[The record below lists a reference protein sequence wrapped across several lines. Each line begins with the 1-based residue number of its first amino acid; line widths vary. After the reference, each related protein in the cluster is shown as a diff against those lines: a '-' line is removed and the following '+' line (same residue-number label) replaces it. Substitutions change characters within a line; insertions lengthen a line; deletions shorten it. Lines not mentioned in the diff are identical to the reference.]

1 MTLEERH
8 HECERLQLVID
19 KLSAK
24 LEKDSEDWMELYNLR
39 LATQTQLDLLAPAYN
54 PLL

>member
-1 MTLEERH
+1 MTLEQQRQK
-8 HECERLQLVID
+8 CERLQLVLD

-24 LEKDSEDWMELYNLR
+24 LEKDSQDWMELYNLR
-39 LATQTQLDLLAPAYN
+39 LATQAQLDLLAPAYN